1 MVLYYEIRRRVRAAV
16 VPAVC
21 ALVLGYFGYHAV
33 EGDRGL
39 VAWSNLVREVRVAD
53 HTLSTVRDERRQL
66 EHRVSLLD
74 QRHLDLDILEE
85 RARYVLGLAH
95 PDDVIVFD
103 VR

>member
-21 ALVLGYFGYHAV
+21 ALVLGYFGYHLV

-39 VAWSNLVREVRVAD
+39 AAWSNLVREVRAAELALD
-53 HTLSTVRDERRQL
+53 TVREERRRL

-85 RARYVLGLAH
+85 RTRAVLGLAH

>member
-1 MVLYYEIRRRVRAAV
+1 MVLYFEIRRRVRAAV

-21 ALVLGYFGYHAV
+21 ALVLGYFGYHAI

-39 VAWSNLVREVRVAD
+39 VAWSNLVREVRSAQQS
-53 HTLSTVRDERRQL
+53 LATVREERRRL

-74 QRHLDLDILEE
+74 ERHLDLDILEE
-85 RARYVLGLAH
+85 RARYVLGLAD